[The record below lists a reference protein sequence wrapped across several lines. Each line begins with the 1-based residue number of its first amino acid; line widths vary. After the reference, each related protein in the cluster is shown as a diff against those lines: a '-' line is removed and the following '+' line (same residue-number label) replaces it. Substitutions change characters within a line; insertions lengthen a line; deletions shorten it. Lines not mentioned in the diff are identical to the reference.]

1 MKIEEY
7 VNSLIKEKE
16 ELKSAC
22 KTQIEKIR
30 LMKREITKLN
40 NTISKN
46 YKKILKLENENES
59 INMKIKNELIDVKN
73 DLSNLKVEHD
83 ALKLKYN
90 EIVKENEQF
99 KFIFDEIEKNM

>member
-59 INMKIKNELIDVKN
+59 INMKIKNELIDK
-73 DLSNLKVEHD
+73 
-83 ALKLKYN
+83 
-90 EIVKENEQF
+90 
-99 KFIFDEIEKNM
+99 EIENGLSTKEAIKKVASLNNVNKKELYQFYHNEKGE